1 MLINK
6 ELLNNLT
13 EQAKVNPRLRQH
25 YDLRDSE
32 NDTSQRMLNAI
43 EPGTVIPIHRH
54 PDTSEDVVVL
64 RGMAEE
70 VLFDDNGQETARYQ
84 LIPGGDIPAI
94 HVPKGQWHTLRSL
107 QPGTVIFESKNGKYD
122 PKGME
127 IFIENNI

>member
-1 MLINK
+1 MIISK
-6 ELLNNLT
+6 ELLDNLT

-25 YDLRDSE
+25 FDLRDSE

-43 EPGTVIPIHRH
+43 EPGMVIPIHRH

-70 VLFDDNGQETARYQ
+70 VLFDDNGQEAARYQ

-94 HVPKGQWHTLRSL
+94 HVLKGQWHTLRSL
-107 QPGTVIFESKNGKYD
+107 QSGTVIFECKTGKYD

-127 IFIENNI
+127 IYIENNF

>member
-54 PDTSEDVVVL
+54 PDTSEDVVVS
-64 RGMAEE
+64 RI
-70 VLFDDNGQETARYQ
+70 N
-84 LIPGGDIPAI
+84 
-94 HVPKGQWHTLRSL
+94 
-107 QPGTVIFESKNGKYD
+107 
-122 PKGME
+122 
-127 IFIENNI
+127 

>member
-1 MLINK
+1 M
-6 ELLNNLT
+6 
-13 EQAKVNPRLRQH
+13 NPRLRQH

-32 NDTSQRMLNAI
+32 NDTSQRILNAI

-107 QPGTVIFESKNGKYD
+107 QPGTVIFECKNGKYD
-122 PKGME
+122 PKGMK
-127 IFIENNI
+127 IYIENNF